1 MHIQDAELI
10 SPEEAHAL
18 LAPVLAANLS
28 GRDLQIAL
36 DDELNLAD
44 EYDRSGILLL
54 PDGAK
59 INGDL
64 RLDYDA
70 ASYSAQ
76 TYRGI
81 IALGDLKV
89 AGDILNDN
97 TDGGPF
103 LVVLGALSVRHII
116 KGGAPII
123 VGGQLSATGTI
134 YCEYNHGS
142 FRAWGGSS
150 ASGIVIDDQ
159 SYDIATPVKGPLV
172 VLWGG
177 EAHHHLLP
185 EFFYEDDAGT
195 MQPIDDLSEE
205 LKSRVRAGQPIFRS
219 GFPQN

>member
-1 MHIQDAELI
+1 MHILDAELI
-10 SPEEAHAL
+10 PPEEAHAL
-18 LAPVLAANLS
+18 LAPILAGHLA

-36 DDELNLAD
+36 DDELCLAD
-44 EYDRSGILLL
+44 EYDRGGILLL
-54 PDGAK
+54 PDGAR
-59 INGDL
+59 ISGDL
-64 RLDYDA
+64 KLDYDA
-70 ASYSAQ
+70 AAHGGR

-81 IALGDLKV
+81 IALGDLRV
-89 AGDILNDN
+89 AGDILNDD

-123 VGGQLSATGTI
+123 VVGPLGATGII

-150 ASGIVIDDQ
+150 ANGIVIDDQ
-159 SYDIATPVKGPLV
+159 PYDIAAPVKGPLA
-172 VLWGG
+172 VLWNG

-185 EFFYEDDAGT
+185 EFFYEEDDGT
-195 MQPIDDLSEE
+195 IQPVDDLSEE
-205 LKSRVRAGQPIFRS
+205 LKSRIRSGQPIFRS